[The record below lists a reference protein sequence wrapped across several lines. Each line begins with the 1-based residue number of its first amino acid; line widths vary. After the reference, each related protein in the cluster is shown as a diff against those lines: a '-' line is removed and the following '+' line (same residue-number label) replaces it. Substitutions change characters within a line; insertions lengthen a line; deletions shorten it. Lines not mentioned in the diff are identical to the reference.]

1 MPSKPPQPS
10 LPQLPDPP
18 DASAPF
24 RLFRKLIKG
33 TRQGIRDVVDEVKEL
48 GNDMRQK

>member
-1 MPSKPPQPS
+1 MPQIPPKPQ

-24 RLFRKLIKG
+24 RFIRKLLKG
-33 TRQGIRDVVDEVKEL
+33 TRQGLRDVVDEVKGL
-48 GNDMRQK
+48 GSDMRR